1 MLGLF
6 FLGIFVP
13 FANSKGALAGTFA
26 SLSFSIWLFV
36 GFYAYDI
43 KYPKKELFTYGCAT
57 KEKLSRRILGLDDEP
72 RRPFLL
78 RDSTLN
84 STQKPFYLEK

>member
-1 MLGLF
+1 
-6 FLGIFVP
+6 LGIFVP

-36 GFYAYDI
+36 GFNVYDI
-43 KYPKKELFTYGCAT
+43 KYPKKELFTYGCA

-84 STQKPFYLEK
+84 STQNHYYLEK